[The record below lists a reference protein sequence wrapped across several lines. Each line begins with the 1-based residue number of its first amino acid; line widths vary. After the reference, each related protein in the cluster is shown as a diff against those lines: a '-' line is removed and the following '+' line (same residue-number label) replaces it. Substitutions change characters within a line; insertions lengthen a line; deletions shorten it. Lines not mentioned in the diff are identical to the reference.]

1 MGISSGKWGS
11 VLGFIPLAV
20 FHIFL
25 NGTIGMISLWLKRDG
40 GLKFCQ
46 IIYTIKIVICLI
58 MLIAHVLS
66 GYAYDQHREKIE
78 SITLEYFESVNMN
91 LEDYFESAE
100 RVHEFITCIVAL
112 VIASVAVNV
121 TKSLREVLAS
131 GGTGYQLHNAQY
143 YKSSAAIK
151 DIQSLNTVNRD
162 QMEYGTY
169 RTNEGYPEESNPNFT
184 HIENNN
190 GTFII

>member
-78 SITLEYFESVNMN
+78 SITL
-91 LEDYFESAE
+91 DYFESAE